1 MVEALHRAVP
11 PPPGTDIE
19 NQTHPAFLANSEAGL
34 GGTEAIAYQT
44 IPLTF
49 ATPGPEHGH
58 VWYSSKHEKSTME
71 APHHCEHIAG
81 GPLLSKKKKAER
93 PQRWDAGNQS
103 GRQEPCPRWPC
114 GTHTYIRVGDGDR
127 LEGGHSHWWPLENQV
142 AAAMERQSKGFPSP
156 LPFPLNHPFPAK
168 MTNIQRTAK
177 NTGPGWL
184 SFE

>member
-1 MVEALHRAVP
+1 MHCKTYAILLTKQQRQGCPMRVSSEGGAGMVEALHRAVP

-71 APHHCEHIAG
+71 APRHCEHIAG
-81 GPLLSKKKKAER
+81 GRFCLKRKRRSDPNGGMPATKA
-93 PQRWDAGNQS
+93 AGRS
-103 GRQEPCPRWPC
+103 PAP
-114 GTHTYIRVGDGDR
+114 
-127 LEGGHSHWWPLENQV
+127 GGHV
-142 AAAMERQSKGFPSP
+142 APTHIYGWG
-156 LPFPLNHPFPAK
+156 
-168 MTNIQRTAK
+168 TA
-177 NTGPGWL
+177 TGWRGVTATGGL
-184 SFE
+184 